1 MSAPRRFR
9 RAAILAAAAGL
20 VIAPAASALASAP
33 PPFLA
38 KFHKIAT
45 IGSTVPRNGDVNPYG
60 TTVIRSSHGKLRAGD
75 VLISNFNNKAN
86 LQGTGTTIVELDPS
100 SGQRIL
106 FAQISG
112 RLPGRCPGGIGL
124 STALVVLPGGWV
136 VVGSTPSANGQAATA
151 KAGCLIVL
159 DNQGRVRETIS
170 GHGINGPWD
179 ATTLNRGRTA
189 DVFVTN
195 VLNGTTATT
204 KQVHRGTVLRLD
216 LVVPR
221 HGLPRVRSITTI
233 GSGFPEQASASAFV
247 LGPTGV
253 ALGGDG
259 TLYVAST
266 RSNSIAGIPDADLRT
281 TDAGTGFGISARGEL
296 ASPLGLAMAPNGNI
310 LAVNGN
316 NGKIVEVKPG
326 GEQVATA
333 MLDSHGKPAGAGA
346 LFGLA
351 LVPGDGGVYYVD
363 DAVNTL
369 RVLH

>member
-1 MSAPRRFR
+1 MPVSRRFR
-9 RAAILAAAAGL
+9 RAAILAATAGL
-20 VIAPAASALASAP
+20 VIAPAAQALASAP

-38 KFHKIAT
+38 KFHKIST

-60 TTVIRSSHGKLRAGD
+60 TAVISSSHGKLHAGD
-75 VLISNFNNKAN
+75 ILISNFNNKAN
-86 LQGTGTTIVELDPS
+86 LQGTGTTIVELSPS
-100 SGQRIL
+100 TGERTR
-106 FAQISG
+106 FAQIAG
-112 RLPGRCPGGIGL
+112 RLPGRCPGGVGL
-124 STALVVLPGGWV
+124 STALAVLPGGWV
-136 VVGSTPSANGQAATA
+136 VVGSTPSASA

-189 DVFVTN
+189 DLFVTN
-195 VLNGTTATT
+195 VLNGTAATT
-204 KQVHRGTVLRLD
+204 KQVDRGSVLRLD

-221 HGLPRVRSITTI
+221 HGLPRVHSFMTI

-253 ALGGDG
+253 ALGRDG

-266 RSNSIAGIPDADLRT
+266 RGNSIAGIPDADLRM
-281 TDAGTGFGISARGEL
+281 TDAGTGLGITARGEL
-296 ASPLGLAMAPNGNI
+296 ASPLGLTMAPNGDI

-326 GEQVATA
+326 GQQVATA
-333 MLDSHGKPAGAGA
+333 VLDSHGKPAGAGA

-351 LVPGDGGVYYVD
+351 LVPGGGGIYYVD

-369 RVLH
+369 RLFH

>member
-1 MSAPRRFR
+1 MSPSRRLR
-9 RAAILAAAAGL
+9 RTAILAVTAGL
-20 VIAPAASALASAP
+20 VIAPAARALASAP
-33 PPFLA
+33 APFLA
-38 KFHKIAT
+38 KFRVIST

-60 TTVIRSSHGKLRAGD
+60 ITVIRSSHGKLRSGN
-75 VLISNFNNKAN
+75 VLISNFNNRAN

-100 SGQRIL
+100 TGGRTR

-112 RLPGRCPGGIGL
+112 RLPGSCPGGVGL
-124 STALVVLPGGWV
+124 STALAVLPGGWV

-189 DVFVTN
+189 DLFVTN
-195 VLNGTTATT
+195 VLNGTAATT
-204 KQVHRGTVLRLD
+204 KQVNRGSVLRLD

-221 HGLPRVRSITTI
+221 RGLPRVRSFMTI
-233 GSGFPEQASASAFV
+233 GSGFSERASKSAFV
-247 LGPTGV
+247 LGPTGL

-266 RSNSIAGIPDADLRT
+266 RDNSIAGIPDADLRQ
-281 TDAGTGFGISARGEL
+281 TDAGTGLGISARGEL
-296 ASPLGLAMAPNGNI
+296 ASPLGLTMAPNGDI
-310 LAVNGN
+310 LAVNGS
-316 NGKIVEVKPG
+316 NGKIVEIQPG
-326 GEQVATA
+326 GQQVATA
-333 MLDSHGKPAGAGA
+333 VLDSHGKPAGAGA
-346 LFGLA
+346 LFGLTV
-351 LVPGDGGVYYVD
+351 VPGGGGVYYVD

-369 RVLH
+369 RLLH